1 VPAWPEAAG
10 LSASDLRYRAPSE
23 SWLLAEGGGVEVG
36 ADGLLGRQRIGKGV
50 VLWVQVDPRRF
61 NADENTYLRFTRWR
75 STRALSQVL
84 ANLGASFKTDSL
96 VFNPRSRSAG
106 TVSLAEDGPRNGCS
120 ASLIWSSRDMP
131 IRAPATAPKP

>member
-1 VPAWPEAAG
+1 MGYWAG
-10 LSASDLRYRAPSE
+10 SVSA
-23 SWLLAEGGGVEVG
+23 
-36 ADGLLGRQRIGKGV
+36 KGV

-96 VFNPRSRSAG
+96 VFDPRSRSEG
-106 TVSLAEDGPRNGCS
+106 TVSLAGNGPAKWVQRI
-120 ASLIWSSRDMP
+120 LISSSRGHADT
-131 IRAPATAPKP
+131 ASATAPKR